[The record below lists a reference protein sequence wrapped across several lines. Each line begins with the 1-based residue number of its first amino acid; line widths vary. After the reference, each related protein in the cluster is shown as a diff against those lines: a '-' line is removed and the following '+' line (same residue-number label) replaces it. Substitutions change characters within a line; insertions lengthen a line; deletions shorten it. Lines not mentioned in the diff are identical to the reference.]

1 MEGAGDTEDTAAPFR
16 HVTVRSKEC
25 RVSELT
31 SQLES
36 MYLQE
41 PDQNSV
47 HEEDEESSVESSA
60 VMEQL
65 QGLQEAVDSLGTR
78 LKEAVDSTLC
88 REEGLRAA
96 MAKLGEELKEYV
108 DASLQRMDRVVAACL
123 QRRDEQWREELKQ
136 HEAKSRLSWRPTR
149 SSTPAAPIS
158 TGPRPT
164 TDVTLALPPVVPST
178 PPIRMEFPKFGESR
192 SSADIVDF
200 IEQCENFLTLRPL
213 CDAELM
219 GTLNAVLKGPAR
231 SWWLAT
237 RSKINTW
244 VQFKKAFLEA
254 FLPSDYQAEIEE
266 QLRAHVQ
273 APQQCLRDFA
283 YDHRALCLK
292 WRPDMGEG
300 EIVHRILSACNPR
313 LASGLRGTVSTVEQ
327 LDGTPCF
334 CVDYRGLNA
343 KTQPDA
349 YPMPLVHEILESMQG
364 AQYFS
369 SLD

>member
-1 MEGAGDTEDTAAPFR
+1 YDNHALGF
-16 HVTVRSKEC
+16 
-25 RVSELT
+25 
-31 SQLES
+31 
-36 MYLQE
+36 
-41 PDQNSV
+41 
-47 HEEDEESSVESSA
+47 
-60 VMEQL
+60 MEQL

-327 LDGTPCF
+327 LVKVGSLIERDWSNTR
-334 CVDYRGLNA
+334 DYWSPPSQEVPHAGG
-343 KTQPDA
+343 K
-349 YPMPLVHEILESMQG
+349 G
-364 AQYFS
+364 ARISPQNTREPPVAPG
-369 SLD
+369 DP

>member
-1 MEGAGDTEDTAAPFR
+1 GKIVLETTGELLQSGGPYGD
-16 HVTVRSKEC
+16 
-25 RVSELT
+25 
-31 SQLES
+31 
-36 MYLQE
+36 
-41 PDQNSV
+41 
-47 HEEDEESSVESSA
+47 A

-327 LDGTPCF
+327 LVKGLLEPCTADTPAKEAWQEGGPRARTEHRSGPRDC
-334 CVDYRGLNA
+334 CWRTVAPGGAHQYPRVERGLGA
-343 KTQPDA
+343 GFRMHILPDEA
-349 YPMPLVHEILESMQG
+349 LVMGGCEEG
-364 AQYFS
+364 G
-369 SLD
+369 